1 MKLKIDL
8 NSIYLIIITLF
19 FFFWG
24 VNLEIIGELSFLSVD
39 TKTNNFLSNNF
50 RFSYLIILLIIP
62 IFYNIFKE
70 KKLSFIQIF
79 NYQNSILLF
88 VLLVV
93 AHFFLVKI
101 YYNELIDKK

>member
-1 MKLKIDL
+1 MKLKINL
-8 NSIYLIIITLF
+8 SSIYLILISLF

-24 VNLEIIGELSFLSVD
+24 VNLEIIGELSFLTLD

-62 IFYNIFKE
+62 IFHNIFKE

-79 NYQNSILLF
+79 NYQNSILFF

-101 YYNELIDKK
+101 Y